1 MTKINSLFV
10 VIAMLLTTFSFSQTV
25 IENTQDLSKNS
36 ANGYFFDAIQNSD
49 NGNIEVTYKFK
60 KSSKDADASYET
72 YTFDK
77 NLKFIKAEE
86 TKANVTD
93 KTPYSK
99 TFVYATV
106 GGCSSFD
113 ILSMKLALTKRTYNY
128 TWNADK
134 KRFYGKRTENIT
146 ITPENDAKRAYS
158 GYAAYRENE
167 TGKMMVLTSS
177 ETKGS
182 DKKIKK
188 DFILLE
194 VKIDLTTREIEL
206 PLEPSQLVYCDI
218 AKSQNIVSPEDDNDG
233 LTLDNGDMI
242 FVFAPTFNKVSSID
256 YKKYTYLR
264 IDKNGIIKENIKFDA
279 PSPNLIITCLQQSKD
294 GSVYMSG
301 SYTNDPKAFDLLY
314 KEYSPLENPCFPDA
328 ANYRMSTYETKTE
341 KLQMSYFSMLKVKN
355 GKLEWI
361 KSTAISDFPKFLKTP
376 PKQKGAT
383 SYTGKRFLIE
393 YFNVSDNGDIFIS
406 GQLLGRIKIGDNM
419 VKAFKEVIC
428 LQISNTGDIK
438 AQYGIESPTI
448 LEKLNTLFPI
458 SQEFINANNGSIL
471 YWNLMEVKTIK
482 GYASF
487 YDAYNGNP
495 SFYANY
501 YPSMVK
507 INTTTNQ
514 IEDYKIIG
522 DRKYLLNK
530 TVPYIFNKSENSI
543 IYIGS
548 DKEKKL
554 WLAKYTMN

>member
-1 MTKINSLFV
+1 MKKIHSLFV
-10 VIAMLLTTFSFSQTV
+10 VMAILLTTTSFSQTV

-36 ANGYFFDAIQNSD
+36 VNGYFYDATQNSD
-49 NGNIEVTYKFK
+49 NGNIEVIYKFK

-72 YTFDK
+72 YSFDK

-113 ILSMKLALTKRTYNY
+113 VLSMKLALTKRTYNY
-128 TWNADK
+128 AWNADK

-177 ETKGS
+177 ETKGD

-218 AKSQNIVSPEDDNDG
+218 AKSQNIVSAEDDNDG

-242 FVFAPTFNKVSSID
+242 FVFAPTFNKLSSID

-264 IDKNGIIKENIKFDA
+264 IDKNGFIKENIKFDA
-279 PSPNLIITCLQQSKD
+279 PSPNLIITCLQQSND

-301 SYTNDPKAFDLLY
+301 SYTSDPKSFDLLY

-341 KLQMSYFSMLKVKN
+341 KMLMSYFSMLKVKD
-355 GKLEWI
+355 GKMEWI
-361 KSTAISDFPKFLKTP
+361 KNTAISDFPKFLKTP

-406 GQLLGRIKIGDNM
+406 GQLLGRVKIGESM
-419 VKAFKEVIC
+419 VKSFKEVIC
-428 LQISNTGDIK
+428 LQINNTGDIK

-458 SQEFINANNGSIL
+458 SQEFITANNGSIL

-487 YDAYNGNP
+487 YDAYNGSP

-501 YPSMVK
+501 CPSMVK